1 MFLQFASNQRLKI
14 IAVLYISGLFFLN
27 VIFVEILILKV
38 YIKNEE
44 CLF

>member
-1 MFLQFASNQRLKI
+1 MFLQFASNQGLKI
-14 IAVLYISGLFFLN
+14 IAVLYISGLFFFY
-27 VIFVEILILKV
+27 VTFVEIPILKV